1 MNTEQAL
8 LTLASTTSDAVRD
21 ALAALAPG
29 EVLQR
34 GTRVNSAAARA
45 TDEIAVPAVVASIAY
60 VDGIE
65 GGNLLLMPV
74 GAARRLAAAMAGQ
87 PAPEDS
93 DADLTEMELSA
104 VGEAMNQ
111 VMSSAATATGSV
123 LRQGV
128 EIAAPETTVV
138 ATQQALDDAVPEEG
152 QATSAD
158 FSLFGLDC
166 RFVHLVPPAFLT
178 LLQDALEVDPT
189 GDLQEPLREAM
200 LDVDVRVWAE
210 LGRARMSSQRAVAL
224 PRGAVVEL
232 DREADD
238 AIDLYVDGLHFA
250 TGRLVVTDEG
260 ELAVRLESVG
270 HADGDHRLGGGSL
283 MARVL
288 VVDDAAFMRKMVT
301 DALTKGGH
309 EVIGEASNGI
319 EAVERYRELR
329 PEVTTL
335 DITMP
340 EKDGL
345 AALQEI
351 IGLDPGA
358 RVIMCSALGQE
369 SKVLESIKIGAKDF
383 IVKPFKAE
391 RVLGAVDKALT

>member
-21 ALAALAPG
+21 ALGALAPG

-45 TDEIAVPAVVASIAY
+45 TDEIAVPAVVASISY

-74 GAARRLAAAMAGQ
+74 AAARRLAAAMAGQ
-87 PAPEDS
+87 TAPEDS

-104 VGEAMNQ
+104 IGEAMNQ
-111 VMSSAATATGSV
+111 VMSSASTATGSV
-123 LRQGV
+123 LRQSV

-166 RFVHLVPPAFLT
+166 RFVHLVPAAFLA
-178 LLQDALEVDPT
+178 LLQDALEVEPT
-189 GDLQEPLREAM
+189 DDLQEPLREAM

-270 HADGDHRLGGGSL
+270 HG
-283 MARVL
+283 V
-288 VVDDAAFMRKMVT
+288 
-301 DALTKGGH
+301 
-309 EVIGEASNGI
+309 
-319 EAVERYRELR
+319 
-329 PEVTTL
+329 
-335 DITMP
+335 DITDS
-340 EKDGL
+340 EE
-345 AALQEI
+345 AA
-351 IGLDPGA
+351 
-358 RVIMCSALGQE
+358 
-369 SKVLESIKIGAKDF
+369 
-383 IVKPFKAE
+383 
-391 RVLGAVDKALT
+391 

>member
-1 MNTEQAL
+1 VNTEQAL

-21 ALAALAPG
+21 ALGALAPG

-34 GTRVNSAAARA
+34 GTRVNSAASRA

-74 GAARRLAAAMAGQ
+74 AAARRLAAAMAGQ
-87 PAPEDS
+87 TAPEDS

-104 VGEAMNQ
+104 IGEAMNQ
-111 VMSSAATATGSV
+111 VMSSASTATGSV
-123 LRQGV
+123 LRQSV

-138 ATQQALDDAVPEEG
+138 DTEQALDDVVPEEG

-166 RFVHLVPPAFLT
+166 RFVHLVPPAFLA

-189 GDLQEPLREAM
+189 DDLQEPLREAM

-270 HADGDHRLGGGSL
+270 HGAEITDSEE
-283 MARVL
+283 
-288 VVDDAAFMRKMVT
+288 AA
-301 DALTKGGH
+301 
-309 EVIGEASNGI
+309 
-319 EAVERYRELR
+319 
-329 PEVTTL
+329 
-335 DITMP
+335 
-340 EKDGL
+340 
-345 AALQEI
+345 
-351 IGLDPGA
+351 
-358 RVIMCSALGQE
+358 
-369 SKVLESIKIGAKDF
+369 
-383 IVKPFKAE
+383 
-391 RVLGAVDKALT
+391 

>member
-1 MNTEQAL
+1 VNTEQAL

-34 GTRVNSAAARA
+34 GTRVNSAASRA

-74 GAARRLAAAMAGQ
+74 TAARRLAAAMAGQ
-87 PAPEDS
+87 TAPEDS

-104 VGEAMNQ
+104 IGEAMNQ
-111 VMSSAATATGSV
+111 VMSSASTATGSV
-123 LRQGV
+123 LRQSV
-128 EIAAPETTVV
+128 EIAAPETIVV
-138 ATQQALDDAVPEEG
+138 DTQQALDDVVPEEG

-166 RFVHLVPPAFLT
+166 RFVHLVPPAFLA

-189 GDLQEPLREAM
+189 DDLQEPLREAM

-270 HADGDHRLGGGSL
+270 HRAEITDSEE
-283 MARVL
+283 
-288 VVDDAAFMRKMVT
+288 AA
-301 DALTKGGH
+301 
-309 EVIGEASNGI
+309 
-319 EAVERYRELR
+319 
-329 PEVTTL
+329 
-335 DITMP
+335 
-340 EKDGL
+340 
-345 AALQEI
+345 
-351 IGLDPGA
+351 
-358 RVIMCSALGQE
+358 
-369 SKVLESIKIGAKDF
+369 
-383 IVKPFKAE
+383 
-391 RVLGAVDKALT
+391 

>member
-93 DADLTEMELSA
+93 DAELTEMELSA

-138 ATQQALDDAVPEEG
+138 ATQPALDDAVPEEG

-270 HADGDHRLGGGSL
+270 HATGITDSEE
-283 MARVL
+283 
-288 VVDDAAFMRKMVT
+288 AA
-301 DALTKGGH
+301 
-309 EVIGEASNGI
+309 
-319 EAVERYRELR
+319 
-329 PEVTTL
+329 
-335 DITMP
+335 
-340 EKDGL
+340 
-345 AALQEI
+345 
-351 IGLDPGA
+351 
-358 RVIMCSALGQE
+358 
-369 SKVLESIKIGAKDF
+369 
-383 IVKPFKAE
+383 
-391 RVLGAVDKALT
+391 

>member
-21 ALAALAPG
+21 ALGALAPG

-34 GTRVNSAAARA
+34 GTRVNSAASRA

-74 GAARRLAAAMAGQ
+74 TAARRLAAAMAGQ
-87 PAPEDS
+87 TAPEDS

-104 VGEAMNQ
+104 IGEAMNQ
-111 VMSSAATATGSV
+111 VMSSASTATGSV
-123 LRQGV
+123 LRQSV
-128 EIAAPETTVV
+128 EIAAPETIVV
-138 ATQQALDDAVPEEG
+138 DTQQALDDVVPEEG

-166 RFVHLVPPAFLT
+166 RFVHLVPPAFLA

-189 GDLQEPLREAM
+189 DDLQEPLREAM

-270 HADGDHRLGGGSL
+270 HGAEITDSEE
-283 MARVL
+283 
-288 VVDDAAFMRKMVT
+288 AA
-301 DALTKGGH
+301 
-309 EVIGEASNGI
+309 
-319 EAVERYRELR
+319 
-329 PEVTTL
+329 
-335 DITMP
+335 
-340 EKDGL
+340 
-345 AALQEI
+345 
-351 IGLDPGA
+351 
-358 RVIMCSALGQE
+358 
-369 SKVLESIKIGAKDF
+369 
-383 IVKPFKAE
+383 
-391 RVLGAVDKALT
+391 

>member
-1 MNTEQAL
+1 VNTEQAL

-21 ALAALAPG
+21 ALGALAPG

-34 GTRVNSAAARA
+34 GTRVNSAASRA

-74 GAARRLAAAMAGQ
+74 TAARRLAAAMAGQ
-87 PAPEDS
+87 TEPEDS

-104 VGEAMNQ
+104 IGEAMNQ
-111 VMSSAATATGSV
+111 VMSSASTATGSV
-123 LRQGV
+123 LRQSV

-138 ATQQALDDAVPEEG
+138 DTQQALDDVVPEQG

-166 RFVHLVPPAFLT
+166 RFVHLVPSAFLA

-189 GDLQEPLREAM
+189 DDLQEPLREAM

-238 AIDLYVDGLHFA
+238 AIDLYVDGLHYA

-270 HADGDHRLGGGSL
+270 HGAEITDS
-283 MARVL
+283 AE
-288 VVDDAAFMRKMVT
+288 AA
-301 DALTKGGH
+301 
-309 EVIGEASNGI
+309 
-319 EAVERYRELR
+319 
-329 PEVTTL
+329 
-335 DITMP
+335 
-340 EKDGL
+340 
-345 AALQEI
+345 
-351 IGLDPGA
+351 
-358 RVIMCSALGQE
+358 
-369 SKVLESIKIGAKDF
+369 
-383 IVKPFKAE
+383 
-391 RVLGAVDKALT
+391 

>member
-34 GTRVNSAAARA
+34 GTRVNSAASRA

-74 GAARRLAAAMAGQ
+74 AAARRLAAAMAGQ
-87 PAPEDS
+87 TAPEDS

-104 VGEAMNQ
+104 IGEAMNQ
-111 VMSSAATATGSV
+111 VMSSASTATGSV
-123 LRQGV
+123 LRQSV

-138 ATQQALDDAVPEEG
+138 DTQQALDDAVPEEG

-166 RFVHLVPPAFLT
+166 RFVHLVPPAFLA

-238 AIDLYVDGLHFA
+238 AIDLYVDGLHFG

-270 HADGDHRLGGGSL
+270 RGAQITDSEE
-283 MARVL
+283 
-288 VVDDAAFMRKMVT
+288 AA
-301 DALTKGGH
+301 
-309 EVIGEASNGI
+309 
-319 EAVERYRELR
+319 
-329 PEVTTL
+329 
-335 DITMP
+335 
-340 EKDGL
+340 
-345 AALQEI
+345 
-351 IGLDPGA
+351 
-358 RVIMCSALGQE
+358 
-369 SKVLESIKIGAKDF
+369 
-383 IVKPFKAE
+383 
-391 RVLGAVDKALT
+391 

>member
-21 ALAALAPG
+21 ALGALAPG

-34 GTRVNSAAARA
+34 GTRVNSAASRA

-74 GAARRLAAAMAGQ
+74 TAARRLAAAMAGQ
-87 PAPEDS
+87 TAPEDS

-104 VGEAMNQ
+104 IGEAMNQ
-111 VMSSAATATGSV
+111 VMSSASTATGSV
-123 LRQGV
+123 LRQSV

-138 ATQQALDDAVPEEG
+138 DTQQALDDAVPEEG

-166 RFVHLVPPAFLT
+166 RFVHLVPPAFLA

-189 GDLQEPLREAM
+189 DDLQEPLREAM

-270 HADGDHRLGGGSL
+270 HGAQMTDSEE
-283 MARVL
+283 
-288 VVDDAAFMRKMVT
+288 AA
-301 DALTKGGH
+301 
-309 EVIGEASNGI
+309 
-319 EAVERYRELR
+319 
-329 PEVTTL
+329 
-335 DITMP
+335 
-340 EKDGL
+340 
-345 AALQEI
+345 
-351 IGLDPGA
+351 
-358 RVIMCSALGQE
+358 
-369 SKVLESIKIGAKDF
+369 
-383 IVKPFKAE
+383 
-391 RVLGAVDKALT
+391 

>member
-1 MNTEQAL
+1 VNTEQAL

-34 GTRVNSAAARA
+34 GTRVNSAASRA

-74 GAARRLAAAMAGQ
+74 SAARRLAAAMAGQ

-104 VGEAMNQ
+104 IGEAMNQ
-111 VMSSAATATGSV
+111 VMSSASTATGSV
-123 LRQGV
+123 LRQSV

-138 ATQQALDDAVPEEG
+138 DTQQALDDVVPEEG

-166 RFVHLVPPAFLT
+166 RFVHLVPPAFLA

-270 HADGDHRLGGGSL
+270 HATGITDSEE
-283 MARVL
+283 
-288 VVDDAAFMRKMVT
+288 AA
-301 DALTKGGH
+301 
-309 EVIGEASNGI
+309 
-319 EAVERYRELR
+319 
-329 PEVTTL
+329 
-335 DITMP
+335 
-340 EKDGL
+340 
-345 AALQEI
+345 
-351 IGLDPGA
+351 
-358 RVIMCSALGQE
+358 
-369 SKVLESIKIGAKDF
+369 
-383 IVKPFKAE
+383 
-391 RVLGAVDKALT
+391 

>member
-8 LTLASTTSDAVRD
+8 LTLASSTSDAVRD
-21 ALAALAPG
+21 VLAALAPG

-34 GTRVNSAAARA
+34 GTRVNSSGSRAA
-45 TDEIAVPAVVASIAY
+45 DEISVPAVVSSIAY
-60 VDGIE
+60 VDGVE
-65 GGNLLLMPV
+65 GGNLLVMPV
-74 GAARRLAAAMAGQ
+74 EAARRLAAAMAGE
-87 PAPEDS
+87 PAPEAD
-93 DADLTEMELSA
+93 DAELTELELSA

-111 VMSSAATATGSV
+111 VMSSASSATGAV
-123 LRQGV
+123 LRQSV
-128 EIAAPETTVV
+128 EIAAPETRVV
-138 ATQQALDDAVPEEG
+138 ATEQELAEALPDDG

-270 HADGDHRLGGGSL
+270 HATGITDSEE
-283 MARVL
+283 
-288 VVDDAAFMRKMVT
+288 AA
-301 DALTKGGH
+301 
-309 EVIGEASNGI
+309 
-319 EAVERYRELR
+319 
-329 PEVTTL
+329 
-335 DITMP
+335 
-340 EKDGL
+340 
-345 AALQEI
+345 
-351 IGLDPGA
+351 
-358 RVIMCSALGQE
+358 
-369 SKVLESIKIGAKDF
+369 
-383 IVKPFKAE
+383 
-391 RVLGAVDKALT
+391 